1 MKSIRSNKYT
11 ILLFVAV
18 PMLIYVFFAL
28 IPILYNIY
36 TSLFDTNLL
45 TPGKFVG
52 LKNYARLLKDTT
64 FLRALRNNIFLVIGS
79 LAAHMGLG
87 LFFANAIFQ
96 KVKGSKF
103 FQSVFFLPSV
113 ICGVAVG
120 LIWTFV
126 YHGNYGLLNAFL
138 KLIGQG
144 DLQQVWLSNKNLA
157 LICIIVVVMWQ
168 WVGYHVVIQLAAMR
182 NIPQELYEAAQLD
195 GASEWQQF
203 KNITVPLIR
212 PILKVDAVLIITG
225 ALKYYDLVAVMTN
238 GGPNHATEVM
248 STYMYYEAFNVLKFG
263 YSSAIGV
270 VLLILC
276 MSAVMLTNKVFKTE
290 NYME

>member
-18 PMLIYVFFAL
+18 PLLIYVFFAL

-36 TSLFDTNLL
+36 ISLFDTNLL

>member
-11 ILLFVAV
+11 ILLFVAA

-36 TSLFDTNLL
+36 ISLFDTNLL

>member
-11 ILLFVAV
+11 ILLFVTV

-36 TSLFDTNLL
+36 ISLFDTNLL

>member
-1 MKSIRSNKYT
+1 M
-11 ILLFVAV
+11 
-18 PMLIYVFFAL
+18 
-28 IPILYNIY
+28 
-36 TSLFDTNLL
+36 
-45 TPGKFVG
+45 
-52 LKNYARLLKDTT
+52 
-64 FLRALRNNIFLVIGS
+64 
-79 LAAHMGLG
+79 
-87 LFFANAIFQ
+87 
-96 KVKGSKF
+96 
-103 FQSVFFLPSV
+103 

>member
-36 TSLFDTNLL
+36 ISLFDTNLL

-144 DLQQVWLSNKNLA
+144 DLQQV
-157 LICIIVVVMWQ
+157 
-168 WVGYHVVIQLAAMR
+168 
-182 NIPQELYEAAQLD
+182 
-195 GASEWQQF
+195 
-203 KNITVPLIR
+203 
-212 PILKVDAVLIITG
+212 
-225 ALKYYDLVAVMTN
+225 
-238 GGPNHATEVM
+238 
-248 STYMYYEAFNVLKFG
+248 
-263 YSSAIGV
+263 
-270 VLLILC
+270 
-276 MSAVMLTNKVFKTE
+276 
-290 NYME
+290 

>member
-1 MKSIRSNKYT
+1 MKSIRCNKYT

-36 TSLFDTNLL
+36 ISLFDTNLL

>member
-36 TSLFDTNLL
+36 ISLFDTNLL

-103 FQSVFFLPSV
+103 FQSVFVLPSV

>member
-36 TSLFDTNLL
+36 ISLFDTNLL
-45 TPGKFVG
+45 APGKFVG

>member
-36 TSLFDTNLL
+36 ISLFDTNLL

-276 MSAVMLTNKVFKTE
+276 MSAVMLANKVFKTE

>member
-1 MKSIRSNKYT
+1 MKSIRSNKCT

-36 TSLFDTNLL
+36 ISLFDTNLL

-290 NYME
+290 NYMD

>member
-36 TSLFDTNLL
+36 ISLFDTNLL

-276 MSAVMLTNKVFKTE
+276 LSAVMLTNKVFKTE

>member
-36 TSLFDTNLL
+36 ISLFDTNLL

-64 FLRALRNNIFLVIGS
+64 FLRGLRNNIFLVIGS

>member
-36 TSLFDTNLL
+36 ISLFDTNLL

-64 FLRALRNNIFLVIGS
+64 FLRGLRNNIFLVIGS

-168 WVGYHVVIQLAAMR
+168 WVGYHAVIQLAAMR

>member
-36 TSLFDTNLL
+36 ISLFDTNLL

-212 PILKVDAVLIITG
+212 PFLKVDAVLIITG

>member
-36 TSLFDTNLL
+36 ISLFDTNLL

-182 NIPQELYEAAQLD
+182 NTPQELYEAAQLD

-203 KNITVPLIR
+203 INITVPLIR

>member
-36 TSLFDTNLL
+36 ISLFDTNLL

-203 KNITVPLIR
+203 KTITVPLIR

>member
-36 TSLFDTNLL
+36 ISLFDTNLL

-168 WVGYHVVIQLAAMR
+168 WVGFHVVIQLAAMR

>member
-36 TSLFDTNLL
+36 ISLFDTNLL

-238 GGPNHATEVM
+238 GVPNHATEVM

>member
-36 TSLFDTNLL
+36 ISLFDTNLL

-182 NIPQELYEAAQLD
+182 NIPQECYEAAQLD

>member
-18 PMLIYVFFAL
+18 PLLIYVFFAL

-36 TSLFDTNLL
+36 ISLFDTNLL

-79 LAAHMGLG
+79 LTAHMGLG

>member
-36 TSLFDTNLL
+36 ISLFDTNLL

-96 KVKGSKF
+96 EVKGSKF

>member
-36 TSLFDTNLL
+36 ISLFDTNLL

>member
-36 TSLFDTNLL
+36 ISLFDTNLL

-79 LAAHMGLG
+79 LTAHMGLG

-203 KNITVPLIR
+203 KNSPAYPSNFKSGCGAYHYR
-212 PILKVDAVLIITG
+212 RAEIL
-225 ALKYYDLVAVMTN
+225 
-238 GGPNHATEVM
+238 
-248 STYMYYEAFNVLKFG
+248 
-263 YSSAIGV
+263 
-270 VLLILC
+270 
-276 MSAVMLTNKVFKTE
+276 
-290 NYME
+290 

>member
-36 TSLFDTNLL
+36 ISLFDTNLL

-144 DLQQVWLSNKNLA
+144 DLQQVLLSNKNLA

>member
-1 MKSIRSNKYT
+1 MKSIRRNKYT

-36 TSLFDTNLL
+36 ISLFDTNLL

>member
-36 TSLFDTNLL
+36 ISLFDTNLL

-195 GASEWQQF
+195 GASEWQRF

>member
-28 IPILYNIY
+28 IPILNNIY
-36 TSLFDTNLL
+36 ISLFDTNLL

-79 LAAHMGLG
+79 LTAHMGLG

>member
-1 MKSIRSNKYT
+1 M
-11 ILLFVAV
+11 
-18 PMLIYVFFAL
+18 
-28 IPILYNIY
+28 
-36 TSLFDTNLL
+36 FDTNLL

-126 YHGNYGLLNAFL
+126 YHGNYGQLNAFL

>member
-36 TSLFDTNLL
+36 ISLFDTNLL

-79 LAAHMGLG
+79 LTAHMGLG

>member
-36 TSLFDTNLL
+36 ISLFDTNLL

-79 LAAHMGLG
+79 LTAHMGLG

-203 KNITVPLIR
+203 KNITAYPSNFKSGCGAYHYR
-212 PILKVDAVLIITG
+212 RAEIL
-225 ALKYYDLVAVMTN
+225 
-238 GGPNHATEVM
+238 
-248 STYMYYEAFNVLKFG
+248 
-263 YSSAIGV
+263 
-270 VLLILC
+270 
-276 MSAVMLTNKVFKTE
+276 
-290 NYME
+290 

>member
-36 TSLFDTNLL
+36 ISLFDTNLL

-168 WVGYHVVIQLAAMR
+168 WVGYHVVIQLAAIKSSKLR
-182 NIPQELYEAAQLD
+182 
-195 GASEWQQF
+195 
-203 KNITVPLIR
+203 ITWNKRGEP
-212 PILKVDAVLIITG
+212 
-225 ALKYYDLVAVMTN
+225 YYAN
-238 GGPNHATEVM
+238 G
-248 STYMYYEAFNVLKFG
+248 
-263 YSSAIGV
+263 
-270 VLLILC
+270 
-276 MSAVMLTNKVFKTE
+276 TE
-290 NYME
+290 NTRQENALHLAVHLSCDIRRHVYLSFNLALPRGV

>member
-36 TSLFDTNLL
+36 ISLFDTNLL

-195 GASEWQQF
+195 GASEWRQF

>member
-36 TSLFDTNLL
+36 ISLFDTNLL

-212 PILKVDAVLIITG
+212 PILKVGAVLIITG

>member
-36 TSLFDTNLL
+36 ISLFDTNLL

-203 KNITVPLIR
+203 KNITVPLIC

>member
-18 PMLIYVFFAL
+18 PMLIYVLFAL

-36 TSLFDTNLL
+36 ISLFDTNLL

-203 KNITVPLIR
+203 HNITVPLIR

>member
-36 TSLFDTNLL
+36 ISLFDTNLL

-212 PILKVDAVLIITG
+212 PILKVDAVLISTG

>member
-1 MKSIRSNKYT
+1 
-11 ILLFVAV
+11 
-18 PMLIYVFFAL
+18 MLIYVFFAL

-36 TSLFDTNLL
+36 ISLFDTNLL

>member
-1 MKSIRSNKYT
+1 MKSIRNNKKT
-11 ILLFVAV
+11 ILLFVGIPLLV
-18 PMLIYVFFAL
+18 YVIFAL
-28 IPILYNIY
+28 IPIGYNLYI
-36 TSLFDTNLL
+36 SLFDTNLMS
-45 TPGKFVG
+45 PGKFVG
-52 LKNYARLLKDTT
+52 LKNYSRLLADKT
-64 FLRALRNNIFLVIGS
+64 FLKALRNNIFLVISS

-87 LFFANAIFQ
+87 LFFANAIYQ

-138 KLIGQG
+138 KLIGRG

-157 LICIIVVVMWQ
+157 LGCITVVVMWQ
-168 WVGYHVVIQLAAMR
+168 WVGYHLVIQLAAMR
-182 NIPQELYEAAQLD
+182 NIPRELYEAAQLD

-203 KNITVPLIR
+203 KSLTLPLIR

-248 STYMYYEAFNVLKFG
+248 STYMYYEAFFVLKYG
-263 YSSAIGV
+263 YSAAIGV
-270 VLLILC
+270 VLLLLC
-276 MSAVMLTNKVFKTE
+276 MTAVMLSNKVFKTE
-290 NYME
+290 NYMD

>member
-36 TSLFDTNLL
+36 ISLFDTNLL

-144 DLQQVWLSNKNLA
+144 NLQQVWLSNKNLA